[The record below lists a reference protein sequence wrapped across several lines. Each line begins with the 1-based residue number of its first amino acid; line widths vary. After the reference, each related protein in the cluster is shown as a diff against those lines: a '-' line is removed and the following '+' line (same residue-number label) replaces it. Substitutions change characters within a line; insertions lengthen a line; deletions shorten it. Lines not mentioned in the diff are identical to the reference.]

1 MSKFKNIKRKQA
13 VKILYFYIIMAT
25 FRTHYDGNLRT
36 TSEHLQSGSKII
48 TDAPTDNQ
56 GKGEA
61 FSPTDML
68 AVSLAT
74 CMLTTIAIKIR
85 NSGFTIDG
93 AEAEATKIMASDPRR
108 VAGIKIEF
116 KMPPENYTDEQKK
129 MIEQIAHACPVALSI
144 HPDLK
149 QEIIFNY

>member
-1 MSKFKNIKRKQA
+1 MKIP
-13 VKILYFYIIMAT
+13 VKLLYFYIIMPT
-25 FRTHYDGNLRT
+25 FYSRYEGNLRT
-36 TSEHLQSGSKII
+36 SSEHLQSGTKII

-61 FSPTDML
+61 FSPTDLL

-85 NSGFTIDG
+85 NNDFNIEG
-93 AEAEATKIMASDPRR
+93 AEISATKIMASDPRR

-116 KMPPENYTDEQKK
+116 KMPPNNYTGEQKK
-129 MIEQIAHACPVALSI
+129 MIEQIAHTCPVALSI

>member
-1 MSKFKNIKRKQA
+1 
-13 VKILYFYIIMAT
+13 MAT

-36 TSEHLQSGSKII
+36 TSEHIQSGSKII
-48 TDAPTDNQ
+48 SDAPTDNQ

-61 FSPTDML
+61 FSPTDLL
-68 AVSLAT
+68 ALSLAT

-108 VAGIKIEF
+108 VAAIKIEF
-116 KMPPENYTDEQKK
+116 KMPANNYTNQQKQL
-129 MIEQIAHACPVALSI
+129 IEQIAHSCPVALSI
-144 HPDLK
+144 HPDIK
-149 QEIIFNY
+149 QEIIFHYL